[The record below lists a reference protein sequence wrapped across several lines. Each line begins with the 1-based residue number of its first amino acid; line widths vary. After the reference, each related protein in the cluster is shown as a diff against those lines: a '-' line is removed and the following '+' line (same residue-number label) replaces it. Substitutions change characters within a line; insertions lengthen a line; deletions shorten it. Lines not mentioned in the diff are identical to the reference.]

1 MVVTVIMSQKKQ
13 IKTKVDQAADVT
25 GSIGLIPAV
34 SHLSCG
40 AALFIPVS
48 HVFAFPA
55 RVLQSNLPPHSLP
68 PTSSGNTYFL
78 PPAPPCPPAVKTQR
92 RGDGRVKGYVP
103 RDLVNMQ
110 TLTSV
115 CKVGPNY
122 LVWASRKLQPMWNPV
137 FYTHVINCRKTPTM
151 TTLK

>member
-1 MVVTVIMSQKKQ
+1 MDKELWLKKGGKKRRRKRDIVYEFYKLIKQEHNGRNSHVTKET
-13 IKTKVDQAADVT
+13 KTKVDQAADVT

-92 RGDGRVKGYVP
+92 RGDGRVKCYVP

-122 LVWASRKLQPMWNPV
+122 LV
-137 FYTHVINCRKTPTM
+137 
-151 TTLK
+151 

>member
-1 MVVTVIMSQKKQ
+1 MVVTVTMSQKKQ

-25 GSIGLIPAV
+25 GSIGLILAV

-40 AALFIPVS
+40 AVLFIPVS

-78 PPAPPCPPAVKTQR
+78 PLAPPRPPAVKTQR

-122 LVWASRKLQPMWNPV
+122 LV
-137 FYTHVINCRKTPTM
+137 
-151 TTLK
+151 

>member
-1 MVVTVIMSQKKQ
+1 MVVTVTMSQKKQ

-25 GSIGLIPAV
+25 GSIGLILAV

-40 AALFIPVS
+40 AVLFIPVS

-78 PPAPPCPPAVKTQR
+78 PPAPPRPPSSQDAEER
-92 RGDGRVKGYVP
+92 RWESKRL
-103 RDLVNMQ
+103 RA
-110 TLTSV
+110 T
-115 CKVGPNY
+115 
-122 LVWASRKLQPMWNPV
+122 
-137 FYTHVINCRKTPTM
+137 
-151 TTLK
+151 